1 MPSLAHAAALP
12 SRRAHLAGTSRV
24 LALRA
29 PRWRSAA
36 PRLARGAGATFD
48 SDARPRR
55 SSRDRS
61 SPPAASPAPRSR
73 APARSSFPASAN
85 DPTTPPRRR
94 GADALDDAPASSAD
108 SLDADAIVAEV
119 LAAVADTDSG
129 RDVTDEQREATD
141 ACIARL
147 ERIGATQV
155 PRALENPKI
164 FGDYDVSYVSTGK
177 KQIGNPAGGRFRGG
191 LGAALFRTIG
201 LEQNIYEPNVVVN
214 RVAFLVFGL
223 IPGEVVLDGTFVPL
237 TSDLIDEGGVA
248 TQSEDGVDAKK
259 PGPPP
264 SVVSEET
271 KNARSGDGPDAS
283 RRFVTKRELENVGV
297 DDGMTIR
304 AFFDPPRI
312 TLGGLPSFSVGPK
325 SSVVLSTTYVDDAIR
340 LGKGSRGS
348 LFVFTRK
355 TPERAERDRARWR
368 VGGAGVSVMLACT
381 VGLFAFAVQRFAGRH
396 RARRRRR
403 HRHRRELRHGARHA
417 TGRHRRR
424 RRRLRRKVRKGRGD
438 GQGEGERDA
447 REERER
453 EDARGMS

>member
-1 MPSLAHAAALP
+1 M
-12 SRRAHLAGTSRV
+12 
-24 LALRA
+24 
-29 PRWRSAA
+29 
-36 PRLARGAGATFD
+36 
-48 SDARPRR
+48 
-55 SSRDRS
+55 
-61 SPPAASPAPRSR
+61 
-73 APARSSFPASAN
+73 
-85 DPTTPPRRR
+85 
-94 GADALDDAPASSAD
+94 
-108 SLDADAIVAEV
+108 
-119 LAAVADTDSG
+119 
-129 RDVTDEQREATD
+129 
-141 ACIARL
+141 
-147 ERIGATQV
+147 
-155 PRALENPKI
+155 
-164 FGDYDVSYVSTGK
+164 SYVSTGK
-177 KQIGNPAGGRFRGG
+177 KQIGNPAGGPRGG

-368 VGGAGVSVMLACT
+368 VGGAGVSDHARVHRRPLRLRRPT
-381 VGLFAFAVQRFAGRH
+381 LPRGRH

-417 TGRHRRR
+417 TGGI
-424 RRRLRRKVRKGRGD
+424 VA
-438 GQGEGERDA
+438 EDA
-447 REERER
+447 DYDEKYEKAAEMARAKANAMREKSESEKTREE
-453 EDARGMS
+453 